1 MRQVAQH
8 FPLLARHRP
17 ACLPLPARTRHL
29 TSLAEQA
36 EATRDQGTASAVLN
50 QAALLASD
58 VGADDYAE
66 HLCRAQAHTFLTAGP
81 FDGPTA
87 VRALEPVVNLGR
99 LRTRAGAPDETRA
112 ALSNLTTAIR
122 TRAHATVHEVSI
134 PAALLAAEDSTRH
147 VLSWLWRVTLADGT
161 RTFTIQGRWQ
171 EALDHV
177 RKHRGI
183 GDRMLDGRQVA
194 VIAHLM
200 LHDHQTAS
208 AMVTATAPGEPWED
222 DVTGLL
228 ATVCQP
234 TADVPLP
241 EHTVQ
246 HLVHLGSREHGPG
259 STVFATRL
267 ALAAH
272 AHLRT
277 HPRTAA
283 AAQQLQTL
291 IERRILDAADGYAA
305 RDALTHLPA
314 ASADTGALRDLVDL
328 CALGRGLPPEHRAAL
343 DTATTVALDVIR
355 ATLT

>member
-17 ACLPLPARTRHL
+17 ACLPLPARIRHL

-66 HLCRAQAHTFLTAGP
+66 RLCHAQAHTFLTAGP
-81 FDGPTA
+81 LDGPTA
-87 VRALEPVVNLGR
+87 VRALEPVINLGR
-99 LRTRAGAPDETRA
+99 LRTRAGAPDEART
-112 ALSNLTTAIR
+112 ALSHLTTAIR
-122 TRAHATVHEVSI
+122 TRAHVTVHYVSI
-134 PAALLAAEDSTRH
+134 PAALLAADDSAQH

-161 RTFTIQGRWQ
+161 RAFTTQGRWQ

-177 RKHRGI
+177 RTHRGV
-183 GDRMLDGRQVA
+183 GERMLDGRQVA
-194 VIAHLM
+194 VIANLM
-200 LHDHQTAS
+200 LHDRQTAS
-208 AMVTATAPGEPWED
+208 AMVTATAPGEPWEN
-222 DVTGLL
+222 DVTTLL
-228 ATVCQP
+228 ATICQP
-234 TADVPLP
+234 TADVPLA

-246 HLVHLGSREHGPG
+246 QLVHLGNREHGQG
-259 STVFATRL
+259 RIVFATRL
-267 ALAAH
+267 ALVAH

-277 HPRTAA
+277 HPHTAA
-283 AAQQLQTL
+283 AAQHLQTL

-314 ASADTGALRDLVDL
+314 TSPDTGALRDLVDL

-343 DTATTVALDVIR
+343 DTATAVALDVVR
-355 ATLT
+355 ATLP